1 MTEPIAFRSDFRR
14 NFAARCHAHSM
25 SHILLLA
32 SETEG
37 IRLKSDLESVGHS
50 VSRLAWNH
58 ERVTLSDTGSQ
69 PGNPVDLLVVDDT
82 FPGHL
87 PNRVQRLLRPPAS
100 RNTPVLL
107 ITDEA
112 RVANVDFSA
121 GITDFI
127 TRPFS
132 LEQMETRLR
141 LILGS
146 TERRDVI
153 RLDELV
159 INLVRYE
166 VRVNDV
172 LVDLTLKEYELLKYL
187 VVHRGRVF
195 TRSDL
200 LDRIWGYDYHGGMR
214 TIDVHVA
221 RLRAKLAGFNGA
233 ISTVRGVGYGFDWPP
248 VPT

>member
-1 MTEPIAFRSDFRR
+1 
-14 NFAARCHAHSM
+14 M
-25 SHILLLA
+25 SRILLLA

-37 IRLKSDLESVGHS
+37 IRLKSDLESIGHS
-50 VSRLAWNH
+50 VSRLAWNQD
-58 ERVTLSDTGSQ
+58 RVPLTDSGSL
-69 PGNPVDLLVVDDT
+69 PGNPADLLVVDDT

-112 RVANVDFSA
+112 RVADIDFSA

-127 TRPFS
+127 TQPYS
-132 LEQMETRLR
+132 LGQLESRLR
-141 LILGS
+141 LILGRA
-146 TERRDVI
+146 ERRDVI

-214 TIDVHVA
+214 TVDVHVA
-221 RLRAKLAGFNGA
+221 RLRTKLAGYNGA
-233 ISTVRGVGYGFDWPP
+233 ISTVRGVGYGFDWPSAP
-248 VPT
+248 I

>member
-1 MTEPIAFRSDFRR
+1 
-14 NFAARCHAHSM
+14 M
-25 SHILLLA
+25 SRILLLA

-37 IRLKSDLESVGHS
+37 IRLKSDLESIGHS
-50 VSRLAWNH
+50 VSRLAWNQD
-58 ERVTLSDTGSQ
+58 RVALPDTGSL
-69 PGNPVDLLVVDDT
+69 PGNPTDLLVVDDT

-87 PNRVQRLLRPPAS
+87 PNRVQRLLRTPAS

-112 RVANVDFSA
+112 RVADIDFSA

-127 TRPFS
+127 TQPYS
-132 LEQMETRLR
+132 LGQLESRLR
-141 LILGS
+141 LILGRA
-146 TERRDVI
+146 ERRDVI
-153 RLDELV
+153 RLDELA

-214 TIDVHVA
+214 TVDVHVA
-221 RLRAKLAGFNGA
+221 RLRMKLAGFNGA
-233 ISTVRGVGYGFDWPP
+233 ISTVRGVGYGFDWPSA
-248 VPT
+248 PT

>member
-1 MTEPIAFRSDFRR
+1 
-14 NFAARCHAHSM
+14 M
-25 SHILLLA
+25 SRILLLA

-37 IRLKSDLESVGHS
+37 IRLKSDLESIGHS
-50 VSRLAWNH
+50 VSRLAWNQD
-58 ERVTLSDTGSQ
+58 RVALPDTGSL
-69 PGNPVDLLVVDDT
+69 PGNPTDLLVVDDT

-87 PNRVQRLLRPPAS
+87 PNRVQRLLRTPAS
-100 RNTPVLL
+100 RNAPVLL

-112 RVANVDFSA
+112 RVADIDFSA

-127 TRPFS
+127 TQPYS
-132 LEQMETRLR
+132 LGQLESRLR
-141 LILGS
+141 LILGRA
-146 TERRDVI
+146 ERRDVI
-153 RLDELV
+153 RLDELA

-214 TIDVHVA
+214 TVDVHVA
-221 RLRAKLAGFNGA
+221 RLRTKLSGFNGA
-233 ISTVRGVGYGFDWPP
+233 ISTVRGVGYGFDWPLA
-248 VPT
+248 PT

>member
-1 MTEPIAFRSDFRR
+1 
-14 NFAARCHAHSM
+14 M
-25 SHILLLA
+25 SRILLFA

-37 IRLKSDLESVGHS
+37 IRLKSDLESIGHS
-50 VSRLAWNH
+50 VSRLAWNQD
-58 ERVTLSDTGSQ
+58 RVALPDTGSL
-69 PGNPVDLLVVDDT
+69 PGNPADLLVVDDT

-112 RVANVDFSA
+112 RVADIDFSA

-127 TRPFS
+127 TQPYS
-132 LEQMETRLR
+132 LGQLESRLR
-141 LILGS
+141 LILGR

-153 RLDELV
+153 RLDELA

-214 TIDVHVA
+214 TVDVHIA
-221 RLRAKLAGFNGA
+221 RLRTKLAGFNGA
-233 ISTVRGVGYGFDWPP
+233 ISTVRGVGYGFDWPSA
-248 VPT
+248 PT

>member
-1 MTEPIAFRSDFRR
+1 
-14 NFAARCHAHSM
+14 M
-25 SHILLLA
+25 SRILLLA

-37 IRLKSDLESVGHS
+37 IRLKSDLESIGHS
-50 VSRLAWNH
+50 VSRLAWNQD
-58 ERVTLSDTGSQ
+58 RVALPDTGSL
-69 PGNPVDLLVVDDT
+69 PGNPADLLVVDDT

-112 RVANVDFSA
+112 RVTDIDFSA

-127 TRPFS
+127 TQPYS
-132 LEQMETRLR
+132 LGQLESRLR
-141 LILGS
+141 LILGR

-166 VRVNDV
+166 VRVNGV

-214 TIDVHVA
+214 TVDVHVA
-221 RLRAKLAGFNGA
+221 RLRTKLAGYNGA
-233 ISTVRGVGYGFDWPP
+233 ISTVRGVGYGFDWPST
-248 VPT
+248 PT

>member
-1 MTEPIAFRSDFRR
+1 
-14 NFAARCHAHSM
+14 M
-25 SHILLLA
+25 SRILLLA

-37 IRLKSDLESVGHS
+37 IRLKSDLESIGHS
-50 VSRLAWNH
+50 VSRLAWNQD
-58 ERVTLSDTGSQ
+58 RVALPDTGSL
-69 PGNPVDLLVVDDT
+69 PGNPTDLLVVDDT

-112 RVANVDFSA
+112 RVADIDFSA
-121 GITDFI
+121 GFTDFI
-127 TRPFS
+127 TQPYS
-132 LEQMETRLR
+132 LGQLESRLR
-141 LILGS
+141 LILGRA
-146 TERRDVI
+146 ERRDVI
-153 RLDELV
+153 RLDELA

-214 TIDVHVA
+214 TVDVHVA
-221 RLRAKLAGFNGA
+221 RLRTKLAGFNGA
-233 ISTVRGVGYGFDWPP
+233 ISTVRGVGYGFDWPSA
-248 VPT
+248 PT

>member
-1 MTEPIAFRSDFRR
+1 
-14 NFAARCHAHSM
+14 M
-25 SHILLLA
+25 SRILLLA

-37 IRLKSDLESVGHS
+37 IRLKSDLESIGHS
-50 VSRLAWNH
+50 VSRLAWNQD
-58 ERVTLSDTGSQ
+58 RVALPDTGSL
-69 PGNPVDLLVVDDT
+69 PGNPTDLLVVDDT

-87 PNRVQRLLRPPAS
+87 PNRVQRLLRTPAP

-112 RVANVDFSA
+112 RVADIDFSA

-127 TRPFS
+127 TQPYS
-132 LEQMETRLR
+132 LGQLESRLR
-141 LILGS
+141 LILGRA
-146 TERRDVI
+146 ERRDVI
-153 RLDELV
+153 RLDELA

-214 TIDVHVA
+214 TVDVHVA
-221 RLRAKLAGFNGA
+221 RLRTKLSGFNGA
-233 ISTVRGVGYGFDWPP
+233 ISTVRGVGYGFDWPLA
-248 VPT
+248 PT